1 MNEISLLLS
10 VKEMFENEISTANLQ
25 RELLV
30 KDFTTLQEEHDALK
44 AAYHSLSYETA
55 AAATA
60 NAKAKAADHSSLE
73 ALEKANAKVAELIQK
88 VEQTTNQNQEQR
100 QKIIYLEN
108 ELNNMKLSANSAKS
122 LENYQILVNELET
135 KIRSLEIEKLKL
147 ENLKDTQTME
157 NKQYQSMIEKLKDKI
172 KDLSMKSTSGKGN
185 TTTAGGNN
193 NEFFDTFEE
202 VMKEEMMTMKMAFEA
217 KLKAAKDEADAL
229 SKKHQQEIQR
239 IQASASPFNSLK
251 R

>member
-55 AAATA
+55 TAATA
-60 NAKAKAADHSSLE
+60 HAKAKAMDHSSLE
-73 ALEKANAKVAELIQK
+73 ALEKANAKVTELIQK
-88 VEQTTNQNQEQR
+88 LELSTNQSQEQR

-108 ELNNMKLSANSAKS
+108 ELNNMKLSTNSAKS
-122 LENYQILVNELET
+122 LENYAILVSELEG
-135 KIRSLEIEKLKL
+135 KIRALEIEKLKL
-147 ENLKDTQTME
+147 ENLRDTQAME
-157 NKQYQSMIEKLKDKI
+157 NKQYQTMIDKLKDKI
-172 KDLSMKSTSGKGN
+172 RDLSMKSSSSAAGKS
-185 TTTAGGNN
+185 GGNN

-239 IQASASPFNSLK
+239 IQTSSSPFNSLK